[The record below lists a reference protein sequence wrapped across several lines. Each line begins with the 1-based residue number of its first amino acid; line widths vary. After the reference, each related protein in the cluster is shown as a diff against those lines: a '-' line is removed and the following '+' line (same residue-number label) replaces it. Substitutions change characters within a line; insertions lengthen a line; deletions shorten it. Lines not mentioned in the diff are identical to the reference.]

1 MEPARGLVVFAGTM
15 RVPAACVLLS
25 LFASPAAAQCVLS
38 GEAVISRV
46 RIEPRGAPPF
56 DLGLDGYEAT
66 VVPLGG
72 GRVRVESATAL
83 IWAGT
88 ARDGD
93 VRIFL
98 ARALP
103 LAGGALRLWPAT
115 GVSALRLAARG
126 DPVVDVELAHGVK
139 VRGASVPCDA
149 LTLGETDGGTV
160 PDLGPEQGEIL
171 PRARSL
177 EVHARPG
184 GPSVR
189 IEAASPSALRLA
201 RVESRRGWMRVRR
214 VFPSGASIDGWV
226 RAEAVRV
233 VAPEPLPVEERG
245 SLFGSGCS
253 RGASHTYSGPAVLLA
268 GTALRTSED
277 GAPWAV
283 ASADVEVHVQVSW
296 GAEWGQVDE
305 IRGLRQRDLPECEN
319 LLEIAW
325 VPSRALRLP
334 SGGPPP

>member
-1 MEPARGLVVFAGTM
+1 M
-15 RVPAACVLLS
+15 RLLATSALLS
-25 LFASPAAAQCVLS
+25 LLASPAAAQCVLS

-46 RIEPRGAPPF
+46 RVEPRGAEPF

-83 IWAGT
+83 VWAGT

-93 VRIFL
+93 VRVFV
-98 ARALP
+98 ARELP

-115 GVSALRLAARG
+115 PVSALRLAARG
-126 DPVVDVELAHGVK
+126 DPVVDVEVAHGVK
-139 VRGASVPCDA
+139 VRGASVPCGA
-149 LTLGETDGGTV
+149 LTLTETDGGTV
-160 PDLGPEQGEIL
+160 GDLGPERGEIL

-189 IEAASPSALRLA
+189 VEAASPSALRLA
-201 RVESRRGWMRVRR
+201 RVEARRGWLRVRR
-214 VFPSGASIDGWV
+214 VFPNGAAIDGWV

-233 VAPEPLPVEERG
+233 AEPEAFPDEELG

-253 RGASHTYSGPAVLLA
+253 RGSSHTYSGRALLLA
-268 GTALRTSED
+268 GTELRASER

-283 ASADVEVHVQVSW
+283 ASADLEVNVQVRW

-325 VPSRALRLP
+325 VPSRALRLL
-334 SGGPPP
+334 SGTPPP